1 MNWLRVF
8 RVAYLVVLTAAATF
22 LVTSR
27 WNEIVELV
35 ANSRPWYLILSLL
48 LSFGLVVLNSQFW
61 TTALD
66 ALGSPV
72 STGTMLEASARS
84 LLARWIP
91 GGIWY
96 AAGRA
101 TLLSLRRVSI
111 PALTTVAA
119 LELTIPLLV
128 GMVMGTLLLAVN
140 RRLPGGIWWL
150 APVGAFLAALALRPV
165 VNRVLRWLAHRRGV
179 EPMNLPQRAYLA
191 LVGWTAVY
199 WLWAGAT
206 FVAYLAAF
214 PTLEPGPPLVVA
226 GAYMV
231 AWGIGFVVPIA
242 PQGIGIFEVTLAALL
257 GVADLGAGSIIVA
270 GYRLVTLVR
279 DLIATGIGEI
289 VASTARARHKVEP
302 EGPI

>member
-1 MNWLRVF
+1 M
-8 RVAYLVVLTAAATF
+8 RVARVGYLVLLAAGATF
-22 LVTSR
+22 LVTSQ
-27 WNEIVELV
+27 WDEIVELV
-35 ANSRPWYLILSLL
+35 ASARPWYLILSLL

-66 ALGSPV
+66 ALGSQV
-72 STGTMLEASARS
+72 STGTMLEASART
-84 LLARWIP
+84 LMARWIP

-101 TLLSLRRVSI
+101 TMLSLRRV
-111 PALTTVAA
+111 PVAALTTVAA

-128 GMVMGTLLLAVN
+128 GMVMGMLLLAIN

-150 APVGAFLAALALRPV
+150 APVGALLAALALRPV
-165 VNRVLRWLAHRRGV
+165 VNRVLRWFAHRRGV
-179 EPMNLPQRAYLA
+179 EPMNLPQRAYLV
-191 LVGWTAVY
+191 LVGWTALY
-199 WLWAGAT
+199 WLWAGGT

-214 PTLEPGPPLVVA
+214 PTLDPGPPPVVA

-231 AWGIGFVVPIA
+231 AWGVGFLVPIA

-270 GYRLVTLVR
+270 GFRLVTLVR

-289 VASTARARHKVEP
+289 VASTKRSGQEVEP

>member
-1 MNWLRVF
+1 MNWMRVLRV
-8 RVAYLVVLTAAATF
+8 VYLVLLTAAATF
-22 LVTSR
+22 LVVSR
-27 WNEIVELV
+27 WDEIVELV
-35 ANSRPWYLILSLL
+35 ASARPWYLILSLL

-61 TTALD
+61 RTALE

-72 STGTMLEASARS
+72 RTSAMLEASARS

-101 TLLSLRRVSI
+101 TLLSLRQVPT

-119 LELTIPLLV
+119 LELTVPLLV
-128 GMVMGTLLLAVN
+128 GMVMGTLLLAAN

-150 APVGAFLAALALRPV
+150 APVGAFIAALALRPV
-165 VNRVLRWLAHRRGV
+165 VNRVLLWYAHRRGV
-179 EPMNLPQRAYLA
+179 EPMNLPQRGYLV
-191 LVGWTAVY
+191 LVGWTAIY
-199 WLWAGAT
+199 WLWAGVT

-214 PTLEPGPPLVVA
+214 PTLDPGPPLVVA

-231 AWGIGFVVPIA
+231 AWGVGFVVPIA

-270 GYRLVTLVR
+270 GFRLVTLVR

-289 VASTARARHKVEP
+289 FASMSRSGQKVEP
-302 EGPI
+302 EGPV